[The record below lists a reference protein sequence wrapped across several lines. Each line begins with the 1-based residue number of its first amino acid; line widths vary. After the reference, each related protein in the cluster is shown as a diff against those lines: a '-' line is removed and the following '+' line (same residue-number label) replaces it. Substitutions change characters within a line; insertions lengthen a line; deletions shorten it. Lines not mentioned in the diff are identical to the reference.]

1 MVILLVHGRHFFLF
15 SRHHIVPLRC
25 VIHIILIVILPTLFV
40 STSDSSLLLR
50 VILIHLVATHI
61 ILLRGHASI
70 GLRHL
75 LHINEV
81 ISSKFIIAIA
91 DGSSHFVCL
100 TSPSGTSNILL
111 LLLLLLILLLIA
123 IVLLELP
130 RTTALKTHLLGSIL
144 IVLILLTTA
153 RRHALVTL
161 GELFKIV

>member
-91 DGSSHFVCL
+91 DGSSHIVCL
-100 TSPSGTSNILL
+100 TSPSGTSNI

>member
-91 DGSSHFVCL
+91 DGSSHIVCL
-100 TSPSGTSNILL
+100 TSPSGTSNIL

>member
-1 MVILLVHGRHFFLF
+1 MVILLVHGRHLFLF

-91 DGSSHFVCL
+91 DGSSHIVCL
-100 TSPSGTSNILL
+100 TSPSGTSNI

>member
-111 LLLLLLILLLIA
+111 LLLLLILLLIA